1 MDYFSKLKKRMAT
14 PKAQPTSAAQ
24 LAKFNKCWNYVHN
37 FFIVEDK
44 KTSMRVSQTDI
55 PQRLRQMVDLLV
67 DEEGRLDDN
76 STGVCM
82 EYFLK
87 NGVLSVLVNISE
99 GDYPLGIR
107 GETIRTVASMI
118 NLLDDTRFLVHNAVH
133 KPTVKLLRTCVLD
146 ERQSEMYHEDLVD
159 LMYTICSKIHGYPAL
174 LNIFFHDKQ
183 WLITPQ
189 KAHPSQQ
196 SAAAAVLAAN
206 RPAPIP
212 EEGVEQE
219 RVEAAS
225 TEATGAEATSAEP
238 AYAEAT
244 ASEPAFAE
252 TIGAEATVAGV
263 EAIVAEATVREATV
277 AGIIGAEA
285 EATGTE
291 PVGMEV
297 EATTAA
303 VTPVDNVEPTTTGA
317 IEATTAETVEA
328 PTTLTIETIT
338 TIEAADAMDTT
349 EQTEPVTPSTPSA
362 PSTPSVLDPLGVQPY
377 YAPKLKKIE
386 IKKPEYEFLLFT
398 YLLRF
403 VHREGRA
410 GDYARTGLLFIME
423 MTDVRNG
430 QINGQL
436 GDFILDSDFATIMAA
451 GLGALYSQL
460 PRKLVV
466 KDEMEL
472 NSNSSA
478 YLLGFDMD
486 PRALPHGVGV
496 EVSSSPDFKYQLD
509 SFLKLLEFCQ
519 DVLTRC
525 PNVEISVAL
534 LQNIRTI
541 FLENILYPSI
551 LECSDT
557 DGSSVAVISYVD
569 LILQTLQQDEL
580 VDVVVGFLME
590 TDEDEPAPTPRTER
604 QSTLFGGGGGGSSNG
619 GGDNWRQSNM
629 FVGLVEDAI
638 KSSPYFTT
646 VGRFNLKDLI
656 FSRLKSSSQPTVV
669 ATLKLL
675 HTLITR
681 HCRYSLQLLQI
692 EVDEKATNFPR
703 RPPEPIQP
711 GITAPSSQD
720 PDPVLSASSSSSTS
734 SKATTISHHL
744 RELELF
750 FSLISA
756 IDESHSEETL
766 NIGYE
771 TYLRDA
777 EATLE
782 ADWCYQNAALVEWRT
797 AAMPNSSKPDSRTKR
812 MSRVEKRKSFKYGQ
826 RFDEINAFADEANL
840 PTTPN
845 PPAPTPKLLI
855 PRHRVRP
862 TDPLLQILLGL
873 LSHFFAQSSELNL
886 ALTGVISALAVC
898 PYRSLEGWLA
908 FRESDRADPDELLVL
923 ENMGN
928 TGGSTPGQ
936 GHAVRPAIPVPVREN
951 AKKGKIRANDIY
963 AHFEPDRDP
972 VNEDDDDDDRS
983 IDFATD
989 RNSINMTAATTFK
1002 SFPPFFT
1009 LFRTLTQQVD
1019 YYRSEVDSFDH
1030 FLQERRKGLFYG
1042 EAALVEPRISLSSSL
1057 SSSTRRNKTPAAQA
1071 PGAASLAPPKSDLVS
1086 GGLFS
1091 TRRST
1096 APRPS
1101 ISASP
1106 RIDPV
1111 RSNSISTSNL
1121 PTMSMTLTTA
1131 SSGATLIGVPV
1142 PSPSTSLVS
1151 PAREP
1156 LALSPQSP
1164 LSVHARK
1171 TQNIRIQP
1179 LFPSNFVTEPEEQ
1192 ILNLDED
1199 DEDTFAPKTTP
1210 SRPKRVDKSTEIS
1223 LSNILN
1229 NVVILEEAIKEL
1241 VALVQVRRSLGIDE
1255 VLFA

>member
-1 MDYFSKLKKRMAT
+1 M
-14 PKAQPTSAAQ
+14 
-24 LAKFNKCWNYVHN
+24 N
-37 FFIVEDK
+37 
-44 KTSMRVSQTDI
+44 VSQTDI

-67 DEEGRLDDN
+67 DEKGRLDDN
-76 STGVCM
+76 STGMCM
-82 EYFLK
+82 EHFLK
-87 NGVLSVLVNISE
+87 NGVLSVLVNNISE

-107 GETIRTVASMI
+107 GETIRTVTAMI
-118 NLLDDTRFLVHNAVH
+118 DLLDDHFLVHNAVH
-133 KPTVKLLRTCVLD
+133 KPTVKLLRTCVHD

-183 WLITPQ
+183 WLTTPQ
-189 KAHPSQQ
+189 KAHNSQQ
-196 SAAAAVLAAN
+196 NSAAAAALAAN

-212 EEGVEQE
+212 EVPEEGVEGE
-219 RVEAAS
+219 EAAS
-225 TEATGAEATSAEP
+225 TEAEP
-238 AYAEAT
+238 VYAEAT
-244 ASEPAFAE
+244 ASEPIFAEATSVKATGVAVIGAE
-252 TIGAEATVAGV
+252 TIGAET
-263 EAIVAEATVREATV
+263 
-277 AGIIGAEA
+277 IGTEA

-291 PVGMEV
+291 PVSVEV
-297 EATTAA
+297 EAATAA
-303 VTPVDNVEPTTTGA
+303 ESSAAMDVDDVETTTTTGA
-317 IEATTAETVEA
+317 TTAEIVGA
-328 PTTLTIETIT
+328 PTTLTIETT
-338 TIEAADAMDTT
+338 TTTEATDTMDTT
-349 EQTEPVTPSTPSA
+349 EQAESVTPSTPS
-362 PSTPSVLDPLGVQPY
+362 TPSISNPLGPQPY
-377 YAPKLKKIE
+377 YAPKIKKVE

-466 KDEMEL
+466 KDEKEL

-496 EVSSSPDFKYQLD
+496 EMSSSQEFKYQLD

-604 QSTLFGGGGGGSSNG
+604 QSMLFGGG
-619 GGDNWRQSNM
+619 QSNM
-629 FVGLVEDAI
+629 FVGLVEDSI

-675 HTLITR
+675 NTLITR

-692 EVDEKATNFPR
+692 EEDEKATNFPR

-711 GITAPSSQD
+711 GITVSSSQD
-720 PDPVLSASSSSSTS
+720 SDVLSASSSSSTS

-756 IDESHSEETL
+756 IDESHSQETL
-766 NIGYE
+766 NVGYE

-782 ADWCYQNAALVEWRT
+782 ADWCYQNAALVEWSN
-797 AAMPNSSKPDSRTKR
+797 AAMPNSSKPDGRTKR
-812 MSRVEKRKSFKYGQ
+812 MSRGEKRKSFKYGQ
-826 RFDEINAFADEANL
+826 RFDEINAFVDEVLNS

-845 PPAPTPKLLI
+845 PPAPAPKLLI

-951 AKKGKIRANDIY
+951 LKKGKIRANDIY
-963 AHFEPDRDP
+963 AHFEPERNP

-983 IDFATD
+983 IDFASE
-989 RNSINMTAATTFK
+989 RNSIIMTTATTFK

-1042 EAALVEPRISLSSSL
+1042 EAALIEPRISLSSSL
-1057 SSSTRRNKTPAAQA
+1057 SSSSTRRNKTPAAQA
-1071 PGAASLAPPKSDLVS
+1071 PGAATLAPPKSDLVPGFFTS
-1086 GGLFS
+1086 S
-1091 TRRST
+1091 RRST

-1101 ISASP
+1101 TSASP

-1121 PTMSMTLTTA
+1121 SAVSTASTAA
-1131 SSGATLIGVPV
+1131 SSGASLVGVPV

-1151 PAREP
+1151 
-1156 LALSPQSP
+1156 ALSPQSP
-1164 LSVHARK
+1164 LAVHARK
-1171 TQNIRIQP
+1171 TQGIRIQP

-1192 ILNLDED
+1192 ILDLDED

-1210 SRPKRVDKSTEIS
+1210 SRPKRMDKSTEIS
-1223 LSNILN
+1223 LSNLLN